1 MTCGIRQIDSNTLIR
16 MEKTS
21 TIIEWIVCEVLCF
34 KKMDLSASW
43 NNLWATNLNQST
55 SISEIGLHWST
66 ECSLKITNHIYTGF
80 IPIAKAT
87 GRREVETDTVRT
99 TNAATHQPTSH
110 GARYIVSKRWLCGG
124 SILSRTEFHFQSR
137 KLTTAKP
144 LNVFS
149 RNKDVNNTE
158 WLKPRWCCY
167 FSICIKCCYGDTTA
181 ASRPPLKLH
190 LNQSRR

>member
-110 GARYIVSKRWLCGG
+110 GARYIVSKEMAVWREH
-124 SILSRTEFHFQSR
+124 TQSNR
-137 KLTTAKP
+137 
-144 LNVFS
+144 VS
-149 RNKDVNNTE
+149 
-158 WLKPRWCCY
+158 
-167 FSICIKCCYGDTTA
+167 FSIKEIDHRKATKCF
-181 ASRPPLKLH
+181 LKK
-190 LNQSRR
+190 QGCE